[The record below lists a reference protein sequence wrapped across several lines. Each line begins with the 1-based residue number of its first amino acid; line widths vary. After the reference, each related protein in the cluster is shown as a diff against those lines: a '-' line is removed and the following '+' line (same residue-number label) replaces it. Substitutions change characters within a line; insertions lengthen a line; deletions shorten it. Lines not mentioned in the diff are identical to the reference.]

1 MMTYPSNET
10 LIYYTV
16 PDLQTLSLD
25 ELESLWELVPTQRQ
39 KRLRDRLDH
48 EVRRQ
53 GAHGSD
59 EAEQQLIAV
68 LLEKYQTEALVPVG
82 ARWVKAPRRIQT
94 AARAGES
101 LNPPEQD
108 LTRQTLS
115 AGPLMLMGGGLLV
128 FVCLFGFLLLRG
140 SGSEANDDLTVAVE
154 TTPTLRYTITP
165 SPIALIES
173 DEVIREG
180 DRDRALSYPIGL
192 QVLPS
197 DGQQP
202 RVFIVQRRRVELAE
216 WQYDTNPDTASFLS
230 DLPVRKVIGIPYT
243 PENAALFE
251 GVDEDAEF
259 VLRLNTGGELRF
271 AFASKETVRRSDTGH
286 FRQLGPG
293 LVLMLIGEKGPDGL
307 PTGERVVITTT
318 YLAEQELGSAG
329 VLHLDAGL
337 PTAVPT
343 QVPFSTPSPTPDP
356 RQFLHVSL
364 IGPGVETHA
373 ETSSIRVHLRLYN
386 NGSSPVTLQPED
398 FQLALG
404 YSENPPGPWLVADS
418 LDPFML
424 LPEQATDLTLVW
436 HWGTE
441 PFGALQ
447 IGSYRFAIHITQQ

>member
-1 MMTYPSNET
+1 MTYPSTET
-10 LIYYTV
+10 LSYHAV
-16 PDLQTLSLD
+16 PELQSLTLA

-39 KRLRDRLDH
+39 KRFRDRLDH

-68 LLEKYQTEALVPVG
+68 LLDKYQTEALVPVG
-82 ARWVKAPRRIQT
+82 ARWVKAPRRIQA
-94 AARAGES
+94 AARTGEV

-108 LTRQTLS
+108 LSRQSLS
-115 AGPLMLMGGGLLV
+115 AGPLMLIGGGLLI

-140 SGSEANDDLTVAVE
+140 GGSEANNDLTAVVE

-165 SPIALIES
+165 SPIALLQS

-192 QVLPS
+192 QILPD

-216 WQYDTNPDTASFLS
+216 WQYDSNPDTASFLS
-230 DLPVRKVIGIPYT
+230 DLPVRKVIGIPFT

-251 GVDEDAEF
+251 ELDENGVF

-271 AFASKETVRRSDTGH
+271 AFATKETVRRSDTGH
-286 FRQLGPG
+286 FRQFGPG
-293 LVLMLIGEKGPDGL
+293 LVLMLIGEKGQDGL
-307 PTGERVVITTT
+307 PSGERVVVTTT
-318 YLAEQELGSAG
+318 YLAEQELGRGG

-343 QVPFSTPSPTPDP
+343 QVPIWTPTPTPDLH
-356 RQFLHVSL
+356 QFLHVSL
-364 IGPGVETHA
+364 IGPGVETHEA
-373 ETSSIRVHLRLYN
+373 TSSIRIHLRLYN
-386 NGSSPVTLQPED
+386 SGASPVTLQPED

-418 LDPFML
+418 LEPLML
-424 LPEQATDLTLVW
+424 MPQQAVDVTLVW
-436 HWGTE
+436 SWHNE
-441 PFGALQ
+441 PFAALQ
-447 IGSYRFAIHITQQ
+447 VVGRLISTTLID